1 MRTRNLALTVIL
13 AMLLGLSLPT
23 QAQVFI
29 QEDEQELNTRIL
41 TLGGGL
47 PDPDDPGDDNTG
59 DHGGHGQGT
68 GEYTPLGSGAL
79 ILGCLGGAYLLGRR
93 RKERE

>member
-1 MRTRNLALTVIL
+1 MKTRNLTLTVIL
-13 AMLLGLSLPT
+13 AALLGLSVPT

-29 QEDEQELNTRIL
+29 QEEGMESSSRIL
-41 TLGGGL
+41 LQGGL

-59 DHGGHGQGT
+59 DHGGTGQGT
-68 GEYTPLGSGAL
+68 GEYTPLGGGIL
-79 ILGCLGGAYLLGRR
+79 VLGCLGGAYLLGRR